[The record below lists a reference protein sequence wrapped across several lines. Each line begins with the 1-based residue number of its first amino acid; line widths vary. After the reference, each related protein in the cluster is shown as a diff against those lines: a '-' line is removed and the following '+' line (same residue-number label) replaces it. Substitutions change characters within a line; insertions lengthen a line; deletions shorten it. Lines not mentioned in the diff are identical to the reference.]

1 MDGKIPSGAK
11 TSDFY
16 KTNNIPDRFNN
27 PGNYFYYQKLRK
39 VQSFEIL
46 IETFG
51 LFFIKP
57 FLLSVSPIYILSIS
71 HETPLRKLRSIYSN
85 F

>member
-51 LFFIKP
+51 LFFI
-57 FLLSVSPIYILSIS
+57 
-71 HETPLRKLRSIYSN
+71 
-85 F
+85 